1 MTGITPSPPPAHD
14 LPRTGQAGHEVQPS
28 AAEPQPEVP
37 RAGLRQRLAWASFK
51 NIGAIYVWLLLIVIF
66 SIWVPSTFPV
76 YATVKEI
83 LNEDAITGLVALALV
98 LPLAAGVFDL
108 SIGYNLGFCNV
119 LCAWLLVS
127 GGLSVPLTLVITVA
141 AALLIGVLNAVVVVV
156 AKIDSFIGTLATGF
170 LLLAGITVVAGQ
182 TEIVGPKLSS
192 GFFEGIANSGIAG
205 IDYSVVYMI
214 IVAAIIWV
222 VLEFTVSGRWFYA
235 TGFNLDAARLAG
247 IPVKRLRF
255 IVLLISALVAGGIAG
270 IAVTSQIASGT
281 STVGPPYLLNAFA
294 AAFLGATQ
302 LKQGRF
308 NAWGTL
314 IAVLMLGT
322 GTVGLGLAGAPDW
335 ASSVFTGV
343 VLLAALAVTRA
354 ERSGS
359 LG

>member
-1 MTGITPSPPPAHD
+1 MTGIPPSRPPAHD
-14 LPRTGQAGHEVQPS
+14 LPLTGPTGHVVQPS
-28 AAEPQPEVP
+28 AAGRQPDVH
-37 RAGLRQRLAWASFK
+37 RAGLRRRLAWMSFK
-51 NIGAIYVWLLLIVIF
+51 NIGAIYVWLLLIVVF
-66 SIWVPSTFPV
+66 SIWVPDTFPV
-76 YATVKEI
+76 YATVKEV

-98 LPLAAGVFDL
+98 LPLSAGVFDL

-141 AALLIGVLNAVVVVV
+141 AALLIGVMNAVVVVV

-205 IDYSVVYMI
+205 IDYSVVYMVA
-214 IVAAIIWV
+214 VAAIIWV
-222 VLEFTVSGRWFYA
+222 VLDYTVAGRWFYA

-255 IVLLISALVAGGIAG
+255 IVLLVSALVAGGIAG

-302 LKQGRF
+302 LKHGRF

-322 GTVGLGLAGAPDW
+322 GTAGLGLAGAPDW

>member
-1 MTGITPSPPPAHD
+1 MTGITPGRPPAPD
-14 LPRTGQAGHEVQPS
+14 LPPAPQTGNMDRLDTGRAGIG
-28 AAEPQPEVP
+28 
-37 RAGLRQRLAWASFK
+37 RAGLRQRLAWMSFK
-51 NIGAIYVWLLLIVIF
+51 NIGAIYVWLLLIVVF
-66 SIWVPSTFPV
+66 SVWAPDTFPQ
-76 YATVKEI
+76 YATVTEV
-83 LNEDAITGLVALALV
+83 LNEDAITGLMALALV

-127 GGLSVPLTLVITVA
+127 GGISVPLAIVITIA
-141 AALLIGVLNAVVVVV
+141 AALLVGVMNAVVVVI

-170 LLLAGITVVAGQ
+170 LLLAGITIVAGS
-182 TEIVGPKLSS
+182 TEIVGSKLSS
-192 GFFEGIANSGIAG
+192 GFFEEIANSGIAG
-205 IDYSVVYMI
+205 IDYSVIYMLV
-214 IVAAIIWV
+214 VAVIIWI
-222 VLEFTVSGRWFYA
+222 VLEFTVAGRWLYA
-235 TGFNLDAARLAG
+235 TGFNPDAARLAG
-247 IPVKRLRF
+247 IPVRRLRF
-255 IVLLISALVAGGIAG
+255 IVLLVSALVAGGIAG
-270 IAVTSQIASGT
+270 ITVTSGIASGT

-322 GTVGLGLAGAPDW
+322 GTAGLGLAGAPDW

-343 VLLAALAVTRA
+343 VLLLALAVTRA